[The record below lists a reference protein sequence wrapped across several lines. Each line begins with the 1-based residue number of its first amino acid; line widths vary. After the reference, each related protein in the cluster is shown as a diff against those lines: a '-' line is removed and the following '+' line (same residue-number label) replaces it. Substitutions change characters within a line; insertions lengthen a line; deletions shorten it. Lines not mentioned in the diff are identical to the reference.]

1 MDINDLRSLATV
13 LCMIGFLS
21 VVAWAYWPSRKSY
34 FDEAARLPFVDET
47 DASAGEQRHE

>member
-13 LCMIGFLS
+13 FCMIGFLS

-34 FDEAARLPFVDET
+34 FDEAAKLPFVDEP
-47 DASAGEQRHE
+47 AARAGERSHE